1 MRITNNLIQMTSL
14 ANVQRNLRQIAE
26 AQDRVSSGLKLR
38 VASDDPVGAAE
49 SMRARGSLRALEQ
62 YRRGVQTATSRA
74 TLEETTLDQVGDAL
88 VRARE
93 LATMYGSDHTTPEQR
108 RTGAIEVEGLLRQVV
123 GLANTR
129 VDDGYLFGG
138 LNGTTAPYE
147 LDESGATLDFISS
160 GPVGQNSI
168 DISEH
173 QRVVMNHNGT
183 EVFEDTGVLASL
195 RDLAAALR
203 SGDGEAVRS
212 TMGDL
217 DSAFDSVQTLIGD
230 VGARTNL
237 LQVTS
242 ANLDALEVNLL
253 TLRSEIEEVD
263 IEKAITELVGRQTTF
278 QAALLA
284 TSQVMNLTLANYLR

>member
-14 ANVQRNLRQIAE
+14 ANVQRNLQQIAE

-74 TLEETTLDQVGDAL
+74 TVEEQTLAQVGDAL

-93 LATMYGSDHTTPEQR
+93 LATMYAGDDITPDQR
-108 RTGAIEVEGLLRQVV
+108 QIGAVEVEGLLRQVV
-123 GLANTR
+123 ELANTR
-129 VDDGYLFGG
+129 ADDGFLFGG
-138 LNGTTAPYE
+138 LNVLTPPYQI
-147 LDESGATLDFISS
+147 DETGPTLGFTSA
-160 GPVGQNSI
+160 GPVGQNTI

-173 QRVVMNHNGT
+173 QRVVMSHNGT
-183 EVFEDTGVLASL
+183 EAFEDTGVLSSL

-203 SGDGEAVRS
+203 GGDAEEVRS

-217 DSAFDSVQTLIGD
+217 DAAFDSVQTLIGD
-230 VGARTNL
+230 VGARSNL
-237 LQVTS
+237 LQVTA

-253 TLRSEIEEVD
+253 TLRSEVEEVD
-263 IEKAITELVGRQTTF
+263 IEEALTELVGRQTTF

-284 TSQVMNLTLANYLR
+284 TSQVMNLTLTNYLK